1 MNQQEGKT
9 NTVDM
14 RELKEGSKES
24 QADMEE
30 LGGAYFTPMPQQQQR
45 TVNTTVSPTFTRR
58 S

>member
-14 RELKEGSKES
+14 RELKEGSQER

-30 LGGAYFTPMPQQQQR
+30 LGGAYFTAMP
-45 TVNTTVSPTFTRR
+45 
-58 S
+58 